1 MFDVICSPNMRA
13 RVFWVLSLFM
23 LCAWSGVPAPLEEPM
38 EPSQVATNQEQSWSQ
53 THRPIWQSG
62 WTPQLWQPQPTGML
76 WEVDFSPSGEL
87 IAAVDIST
95 RLLTVWNSTDGRV
108 IFHAPNA
115 QSLVDVVWLDESHVL
130 VADSG
135 SRWYTFEVYDDG
147 NVWPMNTTTSRT
159 GLWTA
164 DLTGNY
170 AGSLWGL
177 DITPD
182 RSRLV
187 FCGDIDDPNVGGEVV
202 MADTHFFID
211 GTPPNSA
218 HVYTNTWGADCAI
231 SPNGTFAASLSRV
244 YDSVSGMYHDTV
256 TGWAMEGQ
264 ALAQTWTRNAECS
277 DGLGD

>member
-1 MFDVICSPNMRA
+1 
-13 RVFWVLSLFM
+13 
-23 LCAWSGVPAPLEEPM
+23 M

-231 SPNGTFAASLSRV
+231 SPNGTFAASLSR
-244 YDSVSGMYHDTV
+244 YTIPSP
-256 TGWAMEGQ
+256 
-264 ALAQTWTRNAECS
+264 ECTMIP
-277 DGLGD
+277 